1 MGRHRV
7 GEASGLGR
15 KGCPLGCT
23 CGRHRQRDTGPSS
36 VSRAFLDAGTDTR
49 FQRKY
54 PPPSAGDR
62 FGELTVVGAERQR
75 RGACDLDMVRVQCSC
90 GAPPHLVFD
99 YNLRKGAST
108 RCAVCARKAAGFWR
122 KKYHGYAD
130 IVPDADHR
138 VRLLGRISAAINRC
152 HNPNDTGY
160 PNYGERGIQV
170 HAPWR
175 EDRRQFLA
183 YLAALPGWDD
193 PLLEMD
199 RRDVNRGYEPGN
211 LRFITKQEN
220 RANQRTVLE
229 LQRRIADLEAR
240 LRLAERRPA
249 ESVHGDDFD
258 GSADRP

>member
-1 MGRHRV
+1 
-7 GEASGLGR
+7 
-15 KGCPLGCT
+15 
-23 CGRHRQRDTGPSS
+23 
-36 VSRAFLDAGTDTR
+36 
-49 FQRKY
+49 
-54 PPPSAGDR
+54 
-62 FGELTVVGAERQR
+62 
-75 RGACDLDMVRVQCSC
+75 
-90 GAPPHLVFD
+90 
-99 YNLRKGAST
+99 
-108 RCAVCARKAAGFWR
+108 
-122 KKYHGYAD
+122 
-130 IVPDADHR
+130 
-138 VRLLGRISAAINRC
+138 LLGRISAAINRC

-160 PNYGERGIQV
+160 PNYGERGIPV

-240 LRLAERRPA
+240 LRLAERRAA

-258 GSADRP
+258 GPADRP